1 MRVSDES
8 VERLKVWLKA
18 WTYEQP
24 PTTTIATVTLLGLIA
39 DRQDDHKRIAELE
52 AEVKQ
57 LRLVVAECLDQY
69 PRFVQLYEEHPMGT
83 AEYRLGEAMLDALD
97 KFRKAKTAEAA
108 EGVSDA
114 D

>member
-1 MRVSDES
+1 MAADVPHGPVNAAIAEN
-8 VERLKVWLKA
+8 ERLRVENAYQASQIAEQSFHIGDLALELARLKA
-18 WTYEQP
+18 E
-24 PTTTIATVTLLGLIA
+24 IE
-39 DRQDDHKRIAELE
+39 R
-52 AEVKQ
+52 